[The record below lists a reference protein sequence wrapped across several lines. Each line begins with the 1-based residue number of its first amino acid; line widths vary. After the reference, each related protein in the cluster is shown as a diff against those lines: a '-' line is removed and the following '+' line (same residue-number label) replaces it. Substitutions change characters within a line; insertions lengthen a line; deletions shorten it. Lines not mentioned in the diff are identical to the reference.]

1 MAIRTPAGCTGGDVG
16 RSEGPG
22 CGCDISSVA
31 GGGMGVVESDFE

>member
-1 MAIRTPAGCTGGDVG
+1 MAIRTPVGCTGDVG

-22 CGCDISSVA
+22 CGGDISSVA